1 MHRRELLRSI
11 GPAAI
16 VAGLSGCLAD
26 SSPTASTRRSTEPT
40 ETAPG
45 STGAGPGPTEP
56 VPRPSGTTR
65 ETTEAPRETVE
76 SAAEPTDTTDTTDT
90 TVEST
95 GGGRDATGEAPDGPT
110 GRLLRAGEL
119 EGGSYELT
127 GAPAVSEGGTIVGR
141 YRSAQPYPRTLR
153 IRVWPCRGEAL
164 DALGGKCSLGGL
176 PERYREDDSVETTVL
191 EVGETAFAWWSGP
204 ATDVEVVTADHV
216 FRITHRPA
224 APRKTRGESTGSR
237 GESGDGLPPRAE
249 RVAAVTRIARRQAT
263 KLEGLDRTSRTAR
276 TPRTAG

>member
-65 ETTEAPRETVE
+65 ETTEAPRETAE
-76 SAAEPTDTTDTTDT
+76 SAAEPTDTTDA